1 MVTQKQVGMRLAELR
16 RRAGLKQAQAAER
29 LGISN
34 ETLSRLE
41 RGVQWTDFKVLANLA
56 RLYRVEWTDLL
67 AVFPEGAGAKQRA
80 VIQEVM
86 DLLRPRKLSEV
97 ELACDIL
104 CTLFREGRRRSRGRR

>member
-1 MVTQKQVGMRLAELR
+1 MVTQQQVGARLAEQR
-16 RRAGLKQAQAAER
+16 KRAKLTQEQAAEK

-41 RGVQWTDFKVLANLA
+41 RGIQWTDFKVLLKLA
-56 RLYRVEWTDLL
+56 RLYRVEWGDLL

-80 VIQEVM
+80 AIQEVV

-97 ELACDIL
+97 ELALDIL
-104 CTLFREGRRRSRGRR
+104 RVLFR